1 MSGPECRKSYQ
12 IKEMRA
18 CSRCGNEG
26 IRTQQ
31 LMGNDAVM
39 SRTGCR
45 NEGRSCRNEGT
56 KCRNEGTSKQE

>member
-12 IKEMRA
+12 LIEMRA

-45 NEGRSCRNEGT
+45 NEGSSCGNEGIRCRNE
-56 KCRNEGTSKQE
+56 RSRKQE